1 MTRLLGALSLVAA
14 LAVPAAAED
23 SPFRWPS
30 HTTSAARVSD
40 GLVAAAVTLDTVHAW
55 RSADRKRAFLNEGC
69 RLGLTVGVSE
79 LVKRTTH
86 RTRPDGSDD
95 MSFWSE
101 HTAVAMQASGWR
113 YSVGVPI
120 AIGAGYF
127 RMAAGKHYATD
138 VAAGAGMGLLAQWVC
153 R

>member
-1 MTRLLGALSLVAA
+1 MVTRLLGLVLVLGLAA
-14 LAVPAAAED
+14 PAAAED
-23 SPFRWPS
+23 SPFRWPA
-30 HTTSAARVSD
+30 HTTAAARISD
-40 GLVAAAVTLDTVHAW
+40 GLVAAAVTFDTVHAL
-55 RSADRKRAFLNEGC
+55 RSSDRKHALLNEAC

-101 HTAVAMQASGWR
+101 HTALSMQASGWR

-120 AIGAGYF
+120 AVGAGYF

-138 VAAGAGMGLLAQWVC
+138 VAAGAGMGLLAQWLC